1 MRRDT
6 LYALLQAVCNHR
18 QVPLE
23 KVMSGTR
30 KQECVRVRQEY
41 CYIASIHK
49 TYFTLNEIAEVIG
62 KDHSTAVHSIGK
74 VKGFSE
80 VNPNYANELNELIN
94 SIPSVESAEIKI
106 VNVVQAAKI
115 DRAKELERE
124 LAHLNKIISEKD
136 TLIIEQMRV
145 IEADRKE
152 IESLRNFYNNNYK
165 KQAS

>member
-1 MRRDT
+1 MRQDT
-6 LYALLQAVCNHR
+6 LKSLLQAVCDHR
-18 QVPLE
+18 QVPLD
-23 KVMSGTR
+23 KVMAGTR

-74 VKGFSE
+74 VKGFSS

-94 SIPSVESAEIKI
+94 SIPAVESAEIKI

-124 LAHLNKIISEKD
+124 VSHLNKLLAEKD
-136 TLIIEQMRV
+136 ILLKNQMLE
-145 IEADRKE
+145 IEANRKE
-152 IESLRNFYNNNYK
+152 NESLREFYNNNYK